1 MAIREPRFKILSCF
15 FCPKSR
21 RLRSRELTSVTPAY
35 DLYATPLSS
44 ACKPLVSCARSRR
57 APRIFSPRSPWPR
70 RPSGSVET
78 TLREKDK
85 YLLVFKPSVLTLPS
99 SRRNLPIMAAMTFAA
114 AMPATRAQFA
124 PRRTSKARVVRRGVV
139 ASAGKRGTSLTS
151 ERTGILFFLR
161 VLERETRPTPET
173 PPSRRS
179 QIRRVTVARR

>member
-1 MAIREPRFKILSCF
+1 
-15 FCPKSR
+15 
-21 RLRSRELTSVTPAY
+21 
-35 DLYATPLSS
+35 
-44 ACKPLVSCARSRR
+44 
-57 APRIFSPRSPWPR
+57 
-70 RPSGSVET
+70 
-78 TLREKDK
+78 
-85 YLLVFKPSVLTLPS
+85 
-99 SRRNLPIMAAMTFAA
+99 MAAMTSAA

-124 PRRTSKARVVRRGVV
+124 PKRASKARVVRRGVV

>member
-1 MAIREPRFKILSCF
+1 MFRARALDAALGSFS
-15 FCPKSR
+15 
-21 RLRSRELTSVTPAY
+21 LRTAVTVA
-35 DLYATPLSS
+35 ATPRG
-44 ACKPLVSCARSRR
+44 A
-57 APRIFSPRSPWPR
+57 
-70 RPSGSVET
+70 VET

-85 YLLVFKPSVLTLPS
+85 YLLVFKPSVLTLPP
-99 SRRNLPIMAAMTFAA
+99 SRRSLPIMAAMTFAA
-114 AMPATRAQFA
+114 ALPATRAQFA
-124 PRRTSKARVVRRGVV
+124 PKRASKARVVRRGVV